1 VKIIHIRWLSALPA
15 FVLAA
20 GAPLVLMA
28 GAAMAQDFTAGKTP
42 AQLFSS
48 DCSTCHHLPNGLG
61 KKYDTGSLG
70 SFLREHYTTKPD
82 TAGSLAK
89 YVMGFATLRAAPI
102 TAPSGDE
109 GGAARSAEDPK
120 ARRRT
125 SNLSGDGEKP
135 ARPRPSSNPP
145 SNPPGSLQGNPQTSE
160 EPPRPAAAIAQP
172 SPAVEAAVQPP
183 AARNAPP
190 ARARGSESE
199 SSPPA
204 AKLNDAKLNDYARS
218 GAAVVPREAADPI
231 SRIRA
236 YATSGAG
243 PQEAAAEA
251 PKPASGKS
259 HRRSDGGAPPAQPA
273 PADSVAAPVPA
284 VPVVPAPPANPN
296 AMPPPAPLS
305 AVTPAP
311 AAVTPAAI

>member
-1 VKIIHIRWLSALPA
+1 MSAMSKEGRGDVKILYIRWLAALPA
-15 FVLAA
+15 VVLT
-20 GAPLVLMA
+20 A
-28 GAAMAQDFTAGKTP
+28 GAALMLTAGAAVAQDFTAGKTP
-42 AQLFSS
+42 AQLFGS

-61 KKYDTGSLG
+61 KKYDIGSLG

-82 TAGSLAK
+82 SAGALAR

-102 TAPSGDE
+102 TAPTADE
-109 GGAARSAEDPK
+109 GAGARSAEESK

-135 ARPRPSSNPP
+135 RPRP
-145 SNPPGSLQGNPQTSE
+145 QGNE
-160 EPPRPAAAIAQP
+160 EPPKPTAAIAP
-172 SPAVEAAVQPP
+172 AGPAVEAAVRPP
-183 AARNAPP
+183 AAARNAPAVRGP
-190 ARARGSESE
+190 GSESE

-204 AKLNDAKLNDYARS
+204 AKLNDYARS
-218 GAAVVPREAADPI
+218 GAPVVPREAADPI

-243 PQEAAAEA
+243 PEEAAAEA

-259 HRRSDGGAPPAQPA
+259 HRRSDSGAQPGQALPAAPAAPTVPPA
-273 PADSVAAPVPA
+273 PAGPAA
-284 VPVVPAPPANPN
+284 PANPN

-311 AAVTPAAI
+311 AAMLPPV

>member
-1 VKIIHIRWLSALPA
+1 MSKEGRGEVKILYIRWLAALPA
-15 FVLAA
+15 VVLT
-20 GAPLVLMA
+20 A
-28 GAAMAQDFTAGKTP
+28 GAALMLTAGAAVAQDFTAGKTP
-42 AQLFSS
+42 AQLFGS

-61 KKYDTGSLG
+61 KKYDIGSLG

-82 TAGSLAK
+82 SAGALAK
-89 YVMGFATLRAAPI
+89 YVMGFATLRPAPI
-102 TAPSGDE
+102 TAPTADE
-109 GGAARSAEDPK
+109 GAGARSAEESK

-135 ARPRPSSNPP
+135 ARPRPQSDPP
-145 SNPPGSLQGNPQTSE
+145 SIPQGNE
-160 EPPRPAAAIAQP
+160 EPPKPTAAIAP
-172 SPAVEAAVQPP
+172 AGPAVEAAVRPP
-183 AARNAPP
+183 TAARNAPA
-190 ARARGSESE
+190 ARGSGSESE

-204 AKLNDAKLNDYARS
+204 AKLNDYARS
-218 GAAVVPREAADPI
+218 GAQVAPREAADPI

-259 HRRSDGGAPPAQPA
+259 HRRSDTGAQPA
-273 PADSVAAPVPA
+273 QAAPA
-284 VPVVPAPPANPN
+284 VPAAPTVPAAPAGPAAPANPN

-311 AAVTPAAI
+311 AAMLPPV

>member
-1 VKIIHIRWLSALPA
+1 VKIINIKWLLALPT
-15 FVLAA
+15 FVLTA
-20 GAPLVLMA
+20 GAAFALMA
-28 GAAMAQDFTAGKTP
+28 GLAMAQDFTAGKTP

-61 KKYDTGSLG
+61 KKYDTATLG

-82 TAGSLAK
+82 TAGALAK

-102 TAPSGDE
+102 TTPSGDE
-109 GGAARSAEDPK
+109 GGVARSAEDPRT
-120 ARRRT
+120 RRRT

-135 ARPRPSSNPP
+135 KRPRPP
-145 SNPPGSLQGNPQTSE
+145 SNPQSRE
-160 EPPRPAAAIAQP
+160 EPPMSPAAIAPP
-172 SPAVEAAVQPP
+172 SAATEAAVQPP
-183 AARNAPP
+183 AALRNARP
-190 ARARGSESE
+190 AQGASSDGE
-199 SSPPA
+199 SSPPV
-204 AKLNDAKLNDYARS
+204 AKLNDDARS
-218 GAAVVPREAADPI
+218 GAPVVPHEDPI

-251 PKPASGKS
+251 PKPASGKP
-259 HRRSDGGAPPAQPA
+259 HRRSDSGAQPVEAA
-273 PADSVAAPVPA
+273 PAVNVTPPVPA
-284 VPVVPAPPANPN
+284 APAAPANPN

-311 AAVTPAAI
+311 AAMLPPAV

>member
-1 VKIIHIRWLSALPA
+1 MAKRDRDEVKIIHIRWLSALPA
-15 FVLAA
+15 
-20 GAPLVLMA
+20 LVLTA
-28 GAAMAQDFTAGKTP
+28 GAASVPTLGPAWAQDFTAGKTP

-61 KKYDTGSLG
+61 KKYDTVTLG

-82 TAGSLAK
+82 TAGALAK

-109 GGAARSAEDPK
+109 GGGARSAEDPRT
-120 ARRRT
+120 RRRT

-135 ARPRPSSNPP
+135 KRPRPP
-145 SNPPGSLQGNPQTSE
+145 SNSQSHE
-160 EPPRPAAAIAQP
+160 EPPKPSAATAPP
-172 SPAVEAAVQPP
+172 SAATVAVAPP
-183 AARNAPP
+183 AAPRNAGP
-190 ARARGSESE
+190 AQAASSDGD
-199 SSPPA
+199 SSPPV
-204 AKLNDAKLNDYARS
+204 AKLNDYARS
-218 GAAVVPREAADPI
+218 GAPVVPHEDAI

-251 PKPASGKS
+251 PKPASGKP
-259 HRRSDGGAPPAQPA
+259 HRRSDSGAQP
-273 PADSVAAPVPA
+273 PQAAPVNVAPQ
-284 VPVVPAPPANPN
+284 VPAAPAAPANPN

-311 AAVTPAAI
+311 AALPPPAG